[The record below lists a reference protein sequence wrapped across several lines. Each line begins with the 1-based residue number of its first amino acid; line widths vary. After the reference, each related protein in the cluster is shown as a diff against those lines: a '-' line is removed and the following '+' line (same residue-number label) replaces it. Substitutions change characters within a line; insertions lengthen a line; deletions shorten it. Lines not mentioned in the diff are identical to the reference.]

1 MASTNIIDWIQK
13 YSNHIGTDVL
23 EVGAKRYKDHAYLG
37 LREFLA
43 EQFPGSNLVG
53 CDISAG
59 EGVDVV
65 LDITASSQVVTS
77 TLNNKTFD
85 TVFCVSVLEH
95 IPDVFSACR
104 NISSLV
110 NSGGALF
117 ISVPFVFRYHGYPGD
132 FWRFTPEAVTY
143 LFSDIDFYDYTYSY
157 VSTLEQDDWLSLKNR
172 NLEKMNRFLFR
183 PKSREEK
190 IARKQA
196 KRDGSPVAAYSLAPS
211 MINML
216 EFKR

>member
-1 MASTNIIDWIQK
+1 MASVNVIEWIEENIK
-13 YSNHIGTDVL
+13 HVGLNTL
-23 EVGAKRYKDHAYLG
+23 EVGSKRYKEHAYLG

-43 EQFPGSNLVG
+43 EKRPETALIG
-53 CDISAG
+53 CDMSQG
-59 EGVDVV
+59 DGVDLV
-65 LDITASSQVVTS
+65 LDITAPLSAITS
-77 TLNNKTFD
+77 AFQNKAFD

-95 IPDVFSACR
+95 IPDVFNACK
-104 NISSLV
+104 NISSLLHP
-110 NSGGALF
+110 GGALF
-117 ISVPFVFRYHGYPGD
+117 VSVPFIFRYHGYPGD

-143 LFSDIDFYDYTYSY
+143 LFPDIDFEDYKHSFI
-157 VSTLEQDDWLSLKNR
+157 STLEQDDRMSLKNR

-196 KRDGSPVAAYSLAPS
+196 KREGDSTAPYSLAPA

-216 EFKR
+216 GFKR